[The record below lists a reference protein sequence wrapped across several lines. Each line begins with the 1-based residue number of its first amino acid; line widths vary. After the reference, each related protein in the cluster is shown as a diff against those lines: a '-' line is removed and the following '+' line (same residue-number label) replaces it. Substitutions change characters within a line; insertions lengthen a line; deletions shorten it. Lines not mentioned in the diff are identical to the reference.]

1 VTQRKSRLTIS
12 DNGSV
17 RAVLRA
23 ALAGPA
29 LARTV
34 FAGTAL
40 VRTVLVGAVLAG
52 CVSGPNLDP
61 APVAGTTLAG
71 VWKLDPALSDD
82 PKKVFA
88 KAVPKRSPQQ
98 VPGTMGGRR
107 RGGRGGQNPRPDDT
121 PDDTL
126 GGYPAGYPGDPY
138 GGRDF
143 RDPLQ
148 RSPYAPML
156 EDDAF
161 RSEVITIKQSPS
173 AFIIDYGSSTRRLT
187 PGSKSV
193 VSDVRGV
200 ADQSTGWSGKE
211 YVIDKRSQDGPN
223 VSEHYSLA
231 NGGKQLVVKMTMGG
245 NGFPAVKLTRVYDA
259 AGAQTRG
266 FPTND

>member
-1 VTQRKSRLTIS
+1 VQ
-12 DNGSV
+12 
-17 RAVLRA
+17 AAWPVLL
-23 ALAGPA
+23 AL
-29 LARTV
+29 
-34 FAGTAL
+34 
-40 VRTVLVGAVLAG
+40 GAVLAG
-52 CVSGPNLDP
+52 AVLTSCVSGPNLSPEP
-61 APVAGTTLAG
+61 APGATLAG

-88 KAVPKRSPQQ
+88 KAVPKRSPYSQ
-98 VPGTMGGRR
+98 PAPMGGRR
-107 RGGRGGQNPRPDDT
+107 RGGGRGQSPRPEDT
-121 PDDTL
+121 PDD
-126 GGYPAGYPGDPY
+126 GGNGYPAGYPGDPY

-156 EDDAF
+156 EDDEF
-161 RSEVITIKQSPS
+161 RSEVITIKQSPNS
-173 AFIIDYGSSTRRLT
+173 FVIDYGSSSRRLT

-200 ADQSTGWSGKE
+200 ADQSTGWSGKD
-211 YVIDKRSQDGPN
+211 YVIDKRSQGGPN
-223 VSEHYSLA
+223 VNEHYSLA
-231 NGGKQLVVKMTMGG
+231 DGGKQLVVKMTMGG